1 MEIEL
6 GEVQERFAK
15 LLWERVPVTSGE
27 LVKICEQEFGW
38 KKPTTYTVLRKLCE
52 KGLFQNEGGT
62 VTALVSEEELQKRRE
77 KLKPF
82 EPKVKSGYLYKYA
95 KNVQDASHGAIV

>member
-27 LVKICEQEFGW
+27 LVRICEQKFGW
-38 KKPTTYTVLRKLCE
+38 KKPTT
-52 KGLFQNEGGT
+52 
-62 VTALVSEEELQKRRE
+62 
-77 KLKPF
+77 
-82 EPKVKSGYLYKYA
+82 
-95 KNVQDASHGAIV
+95 